1 MSDPID
7 GPLLTPEQIE
17 QIRSRLGEAA
27 EQLMANAESSLRMSM
42 DREADTGRDSID
54 LSVTEWLLSTDL
66 RLRDREMKLLF
77 KVRKALV
84 RLEDGEI
91 GECED
96 CGEEIGFKRLL
107 ARPVT
112 SLCIHCKESREEQ
125 ERQEGDDGPPAA
137 PSFGR
142 RGI

>member
-1 MSDPID
+1 MSEPT
-7 GPLLTPEQIE
+7 GPAELTPEQIE
-17 QIRSRLGEAA
+17 QIRTRLGEAA

-66 RLRDREMKLLF
+66 RLRDREMKLLS
-77 KVRKALV
+77 KVRKALI
-84 RLEDGEI
+84 RLEEGEI

-96 CGEEIGFKRLL
+96 CGEEIGYKRLM

-125 ERQEGDDGPPAA
+125 ERQERDDGPPP

>member
-1 MSDPID
+1 MTDPLGIE
-7 GPLLTPEQIE
+7 LSPEQLE
-17 QIRSRLGEAA
+17 QIRARLGEAA
-27 EQLMANAESSLRMSM
+27 EKLRANAESSLRMSM
-42 DREADTGRDSID
+42 DRGDTDTGRDSID

-66 RLRDREMKLLF
+66 HLRDREMRLLT

-96 CGEEIGFKRLL
+96 CGEAIGFKRLM

-112 SLCIHCKESREEQ
+112 SLCIHCKETREEQ
-125 ERQEGDDGPPAA
+125 ERQEGDDGPP
-137 PSFGR
+137 PTTFG
-142 RGI
+142 GS

>member
-1 MSDPID
+1 MSDTFD
-7 GPLLTPEQIE
+7 GAELTPDQIE
-17 QIRSRLGEAA
+17 QLRARLGEAA
-27 EQLMANAESSLRMSM
+27 AQLRANAESSLRMSM

-66 RLRDREMKLLF
+66 RLRDREMKLLY
-77 KVRKALV
+77 KVRKALT

-96 CGEEIGFKRLL
+96 CGEAIGFKRLM

-112 SLCIHCKESREEQ
+112 SLCIHCKESREDR
-125 ERQEGDDGPPAA
+125 ERQEGDDGPPP

-142 RGI
+142 RDL